1 VKYTLRR
8 GRTYKAQLVL
18 RGLTKMASNAQAQAA
33 FQKFGFVD
41 VEVTGVGRNR
51 IARGRWTKRSTTLE
65 LPKEV
70 VQIIEMK

>member
-1 VKYTLRR
+1 
-8 GRTYKAQLVL
+8 
-18 RGLTKMASNAQAQAA
+18 MASNAQAQAA